1 MVFQVSVV
9 SPLTHEVATYKTP
22 DFFVTHAVIMVFGSA
37 AWAIPGPAA
46 ASATPLAR
54 RVTARRGQAD
64 FLR

>member
-1 MVFQVSVV
+1 MVFQLIVL
-9 SPLTHEVATYKTP
+9 SPLTHESATYRTP
-22 DFFVTHAVIMVFGSA
+22 DFFVTHAVIVLDGSA
-37 AWAIPGPAA
+37 ACAMPGPVA